1 MPYLREEL
9 SRVDESWA
17 AARFDSLPH
26 VVHILTSKDREGEV
40 RVLKEQSDVIEEVVD
55 EVVHA
60 YHGGFNKA
68 IQNYSQILRLFSE
81 SAQSI
86 GVLKVDLAEAKKLL
100 GAHNKQ
106 LHQLW
111 YRSVTLR
118 HIISLLD
125 QIEGIAKVPARI
137 EKLIAEK
144 QFYAAVQLHVQSAL
158 MLEREGLQ
166 SSECQHLICEILR
179 ATPEAA
185 SADAAAQTARL
196 ASKVPADKRQAHI
209 VILSSDVFLHNIDF
223 PSCDASVSMPNQG
236 KRKKYSVTAPNFL
249 IIILSGHCGAIHF
262 DGLKLVKW
270 PVGNVAMRADH
281 VRQGWRRGSN
291 VLQEGY
297 GTGAVLPEQGI
308 YLAASVYRPVIQV
321 SVRVEAKKKYSAC
334 SSVL

>member
-1 MPYLREEL
+1 MSIFDGLPISRDKSYLREEL
-9 SRVDESWA
+9 SKIDESWA

-26 VVHILTSKDREGEV
+26 VVHILTSQDREGEV
-40 RVLKEQSDVIEEVVD
+40 QVLKEQSDIIEEVVD

-81 SAQSI
+81 STQSI
-86 GVLKVDLAEAKKLL
+86 GALKGDLTEAKKLL

-144 QFYAAVQLHVQSAL
+144 QFYAAVQLHVQSSL

-166 SSECQHLICEILR
+166 TL
-179 ATPEAA
+179 
-185 SADAAAQTARL
+185 
-196 ASKVPADKRQAHI
+196 
-209 VILSSDVFLHNIDF
+209 
-223 PSCDASVSMPNQG
+223 M
-236 KRKKYSVTAPNFL
+236 
-249 IIILSGHCGAIHF
+249 
-262 DGLKLVKW
+262 
-270 PVGNVAMRADH
+270 
-281 VRQGWRRGSN
+281 
-291 VLQEGY
+291 
-297 GTGAVLPEQGI
+297 
-308 YLAASVYRPVIQV
+308 
-321 SVRVEAKKKYSAC
+321 
-334 SSVL
+334 